1 MRLSDI
7 LSKEPTSEFAS
18 VDNFVPKNTVKI
30 GSSCKID
37 VGKIFLNLKC
47 NNCEQVHQF
56 YSDELLYFIPI
67 NDEMISIDCR
77 LTCQYC
83 GKVSIPVWF
92 LVQVEGM
99 SFTRNHN
106 SVGFMPNAKVRL
118 LHKHFKY
125 SSDAEPEPLKYEKE
139 YSDLLIKADQ
149 AYSDGL
155 GAGALVYLRKL
166 YEKITIDVAINN
178 GVNYLGKNG
187 KKLNFKE
194 ILERVDKQCSI
205 IPAEFAADG
214 YKLFGELSNIVH
226 DSLISEE
233 TGIKKYTSLR
243 RLIVGILDNIRNKN
257 EINAAV
263 NDLSFSN

>member
-7 LSKEPTSEFAS
+7 LSKDPTSDFAL
-18 VDNFVPKNTVKI
+18 VDNFAPKNYVKI
-30 GSSCKID
+30 GCSSKID

-47 NNCEQVHQF
+47 NNCNNVHQF
-56 YSDELLYFIPI
+56 YSDELLYFMPI

-83 GKVSIPVWF
+83 GKVSVPVWF

-99 SFTRNHN
+99 EYTKNHN

-118 LHKHFKY
+118 VYKHLKY
-125 SSDAEPEPLKYEKE
+125 SSGVEPEPLKYKKE

-149 AYSDGL
+149 AYLDGL

-166 YEKITIDVAINN
+166 YEKVTIDAAINN
-178 GVNYLGKNG
+178 KVNYMDKNG
-187 KKLNFKE
+187 KRLNFKE
-194 ILERVDKQCSI
+194 ILERVDKRCSI
-205 IPAEFAADG
+205 IPVEFAADG

-226 DSLISEE
+226 DSSISEE

-257 EINAAV
+257 EIIAAV
-263 NDLSFSN
+263 KDLSFSN